1 MRRHGPV
8 PTAAGLGLHGHGCW
22 IYADDLEFRAGAL
35 AFLKDGITLGQR
47 LLYVRSGTVDK
58 LRRDLDG
65 LPDVERLLTAGRL
78 RIMPLETAYAI
89 GEPVDP
95 VAQLTMF
102 STATSAALVDGYT
115 GLRVVADVTQL
126 VLDEELWAAHTHWES
141 VADRYISK
149 NPLAGLCCYDRRV
162 LPDQIVGD
170 LACVHRSSNG
180 PPSLAPFRLFAGRE
194 GMSLAGEVDSFSADA
209 LRRLLTAATPPSGD
223 VVLELDELEFIE
235 HRGVLAIEDHARTL
249 AREGRAIEFRGAPPT
264 FDRITELLD
273 VAL

>member
-1 MRRHGPV
+1 LRRHGPV
-8 PTAAGLGLHGHGCW
+8 RTAAGLGLHGHGCW
-22 IYADDLEFRAGAL
+22 IYADDAEFRAGAL

-47 LLYVRSGTVDK
+47 LLYVGSGTVDK

-65 LPDVERLLTAGRL
+65 LPNVERLLTEGRL

-95 VAQLTMF
+95 MAQLTVF

-115 GLRVVADVTQL
+115 GLRVVADATAL
-126 VLDEELWAAHTHWES
+126 VLTEDLWAAHTHWES
-141 VADRYISK
+141 VADRYVAK

-162 LPDQIVGD
+162 LPDQLLGD

-180 PPSLAPFRLFAGRE
+180 AASLAPFRLFAGRE
-194 GMSLAGEVDSFSADA
+194 GMSLAGEVDSFSAVA
-209 LRRLLTAATPPSGD
+209 LRRLLATVTPASGD
-223 VVLELDELEFIE
+223 LVLELDELEFID
-235 HRGVLAIEDHARTL
+235 HRGVLAIEDHSHAL
-249 AREGRAIEFRGAPPT
+249 AREGRAIQLRGAPPS
-264 FDRITELLD
+264 FDRLTELLD